1 MASYGWRQVLD
12 NIHTLPE
19 VHGFEPAEWI
29 NMLTTNE
36 RAQLAAHVA
45 QYSSADRA
53 MLDIDTSRSASSVTP
68 AEADVVA
75 NVVAARAALDDVVC
89 VLVAQVKSAL
99 SDNYPVPWEPG
110 KQFDP
115 GGAQLCHH
123 DILSCTAE
131 SSSGLPI
138 QRRRIKRRKCVDICS
153 GHQSLA
159 KYLLALDAGAEILS
173 IDILPRCE
181 ALREVPAHL
190 HFRIKYVEFDAAK
203 LTLSE
208 LRRLVREHLNCELAD
223 LYCLHFS
230 LDCRTY
236 SSADAGLSAYRRADG
251 TPNSSCRDV
260 FGNLRPDRYAL
271 ACMWDEI
278 VALVVQACERTCHV

>member
-19 VHGFEPAEWI
+19 VHGFEPTEWI

-99 SDNYPVPWEPG
+99 SDNYPVAWEPG

-115 GGAQLCHH
+115 GGAQSCHH
-123 DILSCTAE
+123 DISACTAE

-138 QRRRIKRRKCVDICS
+138 QRFADPRQPTGEGCSPCGGGGCIWLAHDTKQCRHSTVAVCVQFTAFTCS
-153 GHQSLA
+153 
-159 KYLLALDAGAEILS
+159 AE
-173 IDILPRCE
+173 
-181 ALREVPAHL
+181 HM
-190 HFRIKYVEFDAAK
+190 
-203 LTLSE
+203 
-208 LRRLVREHLNCELAD
+208 RLW
-223 LYCLHFS
+223 S
-230 LDCRTY
+230 T
-236 SSADAGLSAYRRADG
+236 
-251 TPNSSCRDV
+251 
-260 FGNLRPDRYAL
+260 
-271 ACMWDEI
+271 
-278 VALVVQACERTCHV
+278 

>member
-1 MASYGWRQVLD
+1 
-12 NIHTLPE
+12 
-19 VHGFEPAEWI
+19 
-29 NMLTTNE
+29 
-36 RAQLAAHVA
+36 
-45 QYSSADRA
+45 
-53 MLDIDTSRSASSVTP
+53 
-68 AEADVVA
+68 
-75 NVVAARAALDDVVC
+75 
-89 VLVAQVKSAL
+89 
-99 SDNYPVPWEPG
+99 
-110 KQFDP
+110 
-115 GGAQLCHH
+115 
-123 DILSCTAE
+123 
-131 SSSGLPI
+131 
-138 QRRRIKRRKCVDICS
+138 
-153 GHQSLA
+153 LA

-173 IDILPRCE
+173 IDILPRRE

-230 LDCRTY
+230 PDCRTY

-251 TPNSSCRDV
+251 TPNSSCQDV

-278 VALVVQACERTCHV
+278 VALVVQACERT